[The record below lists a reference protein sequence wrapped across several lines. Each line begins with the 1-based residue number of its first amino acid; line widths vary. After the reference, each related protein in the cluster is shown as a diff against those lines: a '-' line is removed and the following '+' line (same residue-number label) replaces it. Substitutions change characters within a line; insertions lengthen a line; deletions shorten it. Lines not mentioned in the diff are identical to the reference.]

1 MEEEFNEYEF
11 ILYGTLRSFFYRC
24 WSVYGA
30 GSENK
35 KHINKEIV
43 GTWAGKLF
51 SKNNLLPIDNW
62 MVYYLGEDEKTIEL
76 NLSVSNEMDP
86 RIFIFNINDELEDY
100 EIFNV
105 SWTRGSKR
113 KVDYK
118 KIPKIFN
125 K

>member
-1 MEEEFNEYEF
+1 MEKEFNEYEF
-11 ILYGTLRSFFYRC
+11 ILYGAVRSLFYRC
-24 WSVYGA
+24 WSMYGA

-35 KHINKEIV
+35 RPIDKELV
-43 GTWAGKLF
+43 SHWAGKLL
-51 SKNNLLPIDNW
+51 SQDNLLPISEW
-62 MVYYLGEDEKTIEL
+62 MVYYLGVDEKTIEL
-76 NLSVSNEMDP
+76 NISVPNETVP

-105 SWTRGSKR
+105 SWTRGPRR
-113 KVDYK
+113 KVTYK

>member
-1 MEEEFNEYEF
+1 MEKEFNEYEF

-30 GSENK
+30 GSEYYK
-35 KHINKEIV
+35 PIDKEHV
-43 GTWAGKLF
+43 GIWAGKLF
-51 SKNNLLPIDNW
+51 LEDNLLSINNW
-62 MVYYLGEDEKTIEL
+62 MIYYLGEDEKTIEL
-76 NLSVSNEMDP
+76 NLSLPNQMGP

-105 SWTRGSKR
+105 SWTRGPKR
-113 KVDYK
+113 KVAYK
-118 KIPKIFN
+118 KIPKIFS

>member
-1 MEEEFNEYEF
+1 MEKEFNEYEF
-11 ILYGTLRSFFYRC
+11 ILYGAVRSLFYRC
-24 WSVYGA
+24 WSMYGA

-35 KHINKEIV
+35 RPISKELV
-43 GTWAGKLF
+43 GNWAGKLF
-51 SKNNLLPIDNW
+51 SQDNLLPINNW
-62 MVYYLGEDEKTIEL
+62 MIYYLGEDEKTIEL
-76 NLSVSNEMDP
+76 NLSLPNEMGS

-105 SWTRGSKR
+105 NWTRGPKR
-113 KVDYK
+113 KVAYK